1 MRTIA
6 DRMRW
11 VIGNWLPE
19 RKRFTTLE
27 KLSGIPSGHW
37 KNFWHGKQRAHE
49 HMIQALA
56 RQWPEYALWLVT
68 GIDDPEA
75 GQTTPPASL
84 PSHEARTTTGRLLAR
99 KVELDESFNST
110 QALAVL
116 NDEKLGSQRNSG
128 DGEQIVRGYIEKFV
142 EAFVE
147 LDEVPVNT
155 DGSLR
160 YGDVLNDDAEL
171 QRLVAERNAERR

>member
-75 GQTTPPASL
+75 GQTFPPASL
-84 PSHEARTTTGRLLAR
+84 PTHETRTTTGRLLAR
-99 KVELDESFNST
+99 KVELDESLNST

-116 NDEKLGSQRNSG
+116 NDEKLESQRNPRDS
-128 DGEQIVRGYIEKFV
+128 EQIVRGYVGKFV
-142 EAFVE
+142 DALLERE
-147 LDEVPVNT
+147 EVPVNT

-160 YGDVLNDDAEL
+160 AEDIINSDPEL
-171 QRLVAERNAERR
+171 LRLVAERSAQRR